1 MRGHATVCA
10 GMLRCAQAYYGVRG
24 YTRVR
29 ACVVLRGSVGLHK
42 LDYVGIC
49 LTRLNSWFLVTFE
62 TTFCSNY
69 I

>member
-1 MRGHATVCA
+1 MHARVYSGILGRGHARVC
-10 GMLRCAQAYYGVRG
+10 M
-24 YTRVR
+24 
-29 ACVVLRGSVGLHK
+29 VLRGSVGLHK

-49 LTRLNSWFLVTFE
+49 LTRLNSWFLVTIE